1 MNEIELLDQAD
12 CQDRNRQLE
21 AETATLE
28 AELRQLGI
36 DPGPRPEVPRIEIG
50 ETCLEDISVEGLGT
64 VAKTRQKL
72 DATGK
77 PKFRLCVDDIAHND
91 LLTTHVAKLRVT
103 LSSGRGAFQN
113 PLQAPRYFF
122 PCAPIASI
130 FRSPAFFDGPM
141 NSTMLPSGSLTNT
154 WRRPV
159 GPEIT
164 SRFTDRK
171 SVV

>member
-91 LLTTHVAKLRVT
+91 LLTTHVAKLRVM
-103 LSSGRGAFQN
+103 LSSGRGDAASKSQT
-113 PLQAPRYFF
+113 PRAIV
-122 PCAPIASI
+122 PTASQPRPEKLSIDQRIAASRRAATEKRAGTKHI
-130 FRSPAFFDGPM
+130 ATDK
-141 NSTMLPSGSLTNT
+141 TLSLDE
-154 WRRPV
+154 R
-159 GPEIT
+159 IAAA
-164 SRFTDRK
+164 RK
-171 SVV
+171 L